1 MLKTALLKDGI
12 KEIKISYK
20 RFLSILLIVLL
31 GVGFFAGIKATSPD
45 MKKTIDTYFDDLNVM
60 DIQVIST
67 LGLTENDITSISQV
81 ENVEKVE
88 GTYQTDATVTIGEEE
103 VVVKLETITSSIN
116 NLQLI
121 DGRLPENEKE
131 CVVEQNFLNGSGHQI
146 GDTIKVD
153 VEDITND
160 DGEKES
166 VLKNNELQIVGI
178 VESPLYI
185 STDRGSTKL
194 GSGRIDYYMYVP
206 KENLNASIYTNIYLT
221 VAGAKTEETGSN
233 RYLDKIDEVE
243 NSIDNISEERR
254 EARYNEL
261 YDSANSKIQDAQKE
275 LDEEKAKAEK
285 ELEDAQKEIDDGK
298 KEIEDGKAEIET
310 NRANA
315 NYQFSQAEQ
324 QIKESKEL
332 LAENEERFEEE
343 KKNANEQIANY
354 KEQLSELQQLQKQLN
369 TVKTSLKKAQASLN
383 ELEKKLE
390 SASEEEKPA
399 LQEQMAKLNIE
410 IQTLQGTIDTIN
422 SELEKQGVSDLA
434 GTIKQIQTGIETANR
449 ELENG
454 EAQLEDAQKQIEE
467 AEAELQ
473 NQKNS
478 TYYQLNQAET
488 EIEDA
493 EKEIADGEK
502 ELEDARKEYEE
513 QIAEAEDKLLEAKE
527 DLKEIQRPEWY
538 VLTREENTG
547 YVNYMQDTE
556 RVANL
561 AEVFPVVFF
570 LVAALMSLNSMARM
584 VEEERV
590 EIGTLKALGY
600 NKLQIAMKYLVYAS
614 LATVVGGGIGLIIGF
629 NFLPK
634 VIADIYAMVYDVP
647 DVILEFNFGYATAG
661 IAAAALCTVGA
672 TIFTAARILRH
683 NPATLM
689 RPKAPKPGKR
699 VLLERIP
706 FIWKH
711 LNFTAKV
718 TARNIFRYKKRF
730 LMTIIGVCGC
740 TSLIIAGFGLRDA
753 ITNMIPKQYGEIYKY
768 GINISLKEEKQAE
781 DLQQIKDEV
790 VNHEDITDVLGA
802 NIQSVKIIKNDN
814 NQSIQLVVPED
825 VESFDTF
832 VELRSRIQKDSEY
845 VLDTSGAVITE
856 KLARL
861 LDIKE
866 GDTITIENADGDRA
880 DVNVAHITENYILH
894 YLYMSPDL
902 YNQIYDTRIDYN
914 VILAKT
920 NELTEEQEDSLG
932 RTLLEDEE
940 NVSGVSFTSDSSDM
954 ITVVMENMDAVVWI
968 LIIAAGLLALVVLY
982 NLLNSNIS
990 ERIRELATI
999 KVLGFYDRE
1008 VYEYIGRETI
1018 ILTIFGMLVGLI
1030 GGYYLTMYILKTCEI
1045 DMLMFDPEIGVL
1057 SYVWGIVITVFFAI
1071 IVNVITYFSLKK
1083 IDMIESLKSVE

>member
-206 KENLNASIYTNIYLT
+206 KESLNASIYTNIYLT
-221 VAGAKTEETGSN
+221 VAGANTEETGSN

-285 ELEDAQKEIDDGK
+285 ELDDAQKEIDDGK

-332 LAENEERFEEE
+332 LAENKDKFEEE
-343 KKNANEQIANY
+343 KKKANEQIANY

-399 LQEQMAKLNIE
+399 LQEQIAKLNIQ

-473 NQKNS
+473 RQKNS
-478 TYYQLNQAET
+478 TYYQLNQVEA

-513 QIAEAEDKLLEAKE
+513 QISEAEDELLEAKE

-768 GINISLKEEKQAE
+768 GINISLREEKQAE

-832 VELRSRIQKDSEY
+832 VELRSRTQKDSGY

-920 NELTEEQEDSLG
+920 NELTEEQEDNLG

-1018 ILTIFGMLVGLI
+1018 ILTILGMLVGLV

-1057 SYVWGIVITVFFAI
+1057 SYVWGIVITVLFAI
-1071 IVNVITYFSLKK
+1071 IVNAITYFSLKK

>member
-88 GTYQTDATVTIGEEE
+88 ETYQTDATVTIGEEE

-285 ELEDAQKEIDDGK
+285 ELDDAQKEIDDGK

-399 LQEQMAKLNIE
+399 LQEQMAKLNIQ

-478 TYYQLNQAET
+478 TYYQLNQAEA

-538 VLTREENTG
+538 VLTREENMG

-832 VELRSRIQKDSEY
+832 VELRSRTQKDSKY

-1018 ILTIFGMLVGLI
+1018 ILTILGMLVGLV

>member
-285 ELEDAQKEIDDGK
+285 ELDDAQKEIDDGK

-399 LQEQMAKLNIE
+399 LQEQMAKLNIQ

-478 TYYQLNQAET
+478 TYYQLNQAEA

-768 GINISLKEEKQAE
+768 GINISLKEEKQAK

-832 VELRSRIQKDSEY
+832 VELRSRTQKDSKY

>member
-285 ELEDAQKEIDDGK
+285 ELDDAQKEIDDGK

-399 LQEQMAKLNIE
+399 LQEQMAKLNIQ

-473 NQKNS
+473 NKKNS
-478 TYYQLNQAET
+478 TYYQLNQAEA

-672 TIFTAARILRH
+672 TIFTAVRILRH

-832 VELRSRIQKDSEY
+832 VELRSRTQKDSKY

-1057 SYVWGIVITVFFAI
+1057 SYVWGIVITVLFAI
-1071 IVNVITYFSLKK
+1071 IVNAITYFSLKK

>member
-221 VAGAKTEETGSN
+221 VAGANTEETGSN

-275 LDEEKAKAEK
+275 LDEEKSKAEK
-285 ELEDAQKEIDDGK
+285 ELDDAQKEIDDGK

-399 LQEQMAKLNIE
+399 LQEQMAKLNIQ

-478 TYYQLNQAET
+478 TYYQLNQAEA

-699 VLLERIP
+699 VLLERIL

-768 GINISLKEEKQAE
+768 GINISLREEKQAE

-832 VELRSRIQKDSEY
+832 VELRSRTQKDSEY

-1018 ILTIFGMLVGLI
+1018 ILTILGMLVGLV

-1071 IVNVITYFSLKK
+1071 IVNAITYFSLKK

>member
-206 KENLNASIYTNIYLT
+206 KESLNASIYTNIYLT
-221 VAGAKTEETGSN
+221 VAGANTEETGSN

-285 ELEDAQKEIDDGK
+285 ELDDAQKEIDDGK

-332 LAENEERFEEE
+332 LAENKDKFEEE
-343 KKNANEQIANY
+343 KKKANEQIANY

-399 LQEQMAKLNIE
+399 LQEQIAKLNIQ

-473 NQKNS
+473 RQKNS
-478 TYYQLNQAET
+478 TYYQLNQVEA

-513 QIAEAEDKLLEAKE
+513 QISEAEDELLEAKE

-547 YVNYMQDTE
+547 YVNYIQDTE

-740 TSLIIAGFGLRDA
+740 TSHIIAGFGLRDA

-768 GINISLKEEKQAE
+768 GINISLREEKQAE

-832 VELRSRIQKDSEY
+832 VELRSRTQKDSGY

-920 NELTEEQEDSLG
+920 NELTEEQEDNLG

-1018 ILTIFGMLVGLI
+1018 ILTILGMLVGLV

-1057 SYVWGIVITVFFAI
+1057 SYVWGIVITVLFAI
-1071 IVNVITYFSLKK
+1071 IVNAITYFSLKK

>member
-221 VAGAKTEETGSN
+221 VAGAKTEETGSS

-285 ELEDAQKEIDDGK
+285 ELDDAQKEIDDGK

-324 QIKESKEL
+324 QIEESKEL
-332 LAENEERFEEE
+332 LAENKDKFEEE
-343 KKNANEQIANY
+343 KKKANEQIANY

-399 LQEQMAKLNIE
+399 LQEQMAKLNIQ

-478 TYYQLNQAET
+478 TYYQLNQAEA

-699 VLLERIP
+699 VLLERIL

-832 VELRSRIQKDSEY
+832 VELRSRTQKDSKY

-920 NELTEEQEDSLG
+920 NELTEEQEDNLG

-1018 ILTIFGMLVGLI
+1018 ILTILGMLVGLV

-1057 SYVWGIVITVFFAI
+1057 SYVWGIVITVLFAI
-1071 IVNVITYFSLKK
+1071 IVNAITYFSLKK